1 MAYNPTVDPF
11 HGTVE
16 IALSWI
22 EKNAPPDAT
31 VAVLPE
37 GAMINY
43 LGRRVNPTRH
53 LVWVPPL
60 MAVFG
65 QTNMTADFEKN
76 SPDYVLIIA
85 RSASEFGVSFFGY
98 DPRYGME
105 LMRWIEGHYHRV
117 YPAPEPAG
125 KSAPQEQPFFELQIL
140 KRQPPVTPAGNN

>member
-1 MAYNPTVDPF
+1 
-11 HGTVE
+11 
-16 IALSWI
+16 
-22 EKNAPPDAT
+22 
-31 VAVLPE
+31 
-37 GAMINY
+37 
-43 LGRRVNPTRH
+43 
-53 LVWVPPL
+53 
-60 MAVFG
+60 
-65 QTNMTADFEKN
+65 MTADFEKN